1 MNQLRHI
8 QRLFQQW
15 NAVLPLL
22 SMLLGIAIHDGFRQG
37 DIAYLVISVVVATIV
52 YTVAPF
58 MDLVRATRFAPL
70 ALGVIYGCIPYLF
83 GLSTL
88 GVLPAGVDFM
98 WLAALSL
105 LGASTMVLYGLDEK
119 PVKNKPAASAL
130 AEQLGT
136 DWICFVG
143 LICAVAGSLLII
155 WQVRNALWLVT
166 IVALYLGALAFCIVQ
181 LADIRDRKTAYATII
196 TSVTTLHGL
205 LVTLII
211 AYTFIAGNAGTTATT
226 VATGIVTVF
235 FMSIFLLLVAKP
247 RLVVGKHR

>member
-22 SMLLGIAIHDGFRQG
+22 SMLLGIAIHNGFRQG
-37 DIAYLVISVVVATIV
+37 DITYLFMGVAVAVIV

-70 ALGVIYGCIPYLF
+70 ALGIIYGCIPYLF
-83 GLSTL
+83 GLSIL
-88 GVLPAGVDFM
+88 GIPPAGVDFI

-119 PVKNKPAASAL
+119 SVKDKPAASAL

-136 DWICFVG
+136 DWACFVG
-143 LICAVAGSLLII
+143 LICAVLGSLLII

-166 IVALYLGALAFCIVQ
+166 MVALYLGALAFCIVQ
-181 LADIRDRKTAYATII
+181 LADIRDRKAAYAAII
-196 TSVTTLHGL
+196 TSGTILHGL
-205 LVTLII
+205 LATLII
-211 AYTFIAGNAGTTATT
+211 AYTFIAGNASTTTT
-226 VATGIVTVF
+226 IVSTGIITAF
-235 FMSIFLLLVAKP
+235 FMGVFLLLVAKP
-247 RLVVGKHR
+247 RLVVSKHR